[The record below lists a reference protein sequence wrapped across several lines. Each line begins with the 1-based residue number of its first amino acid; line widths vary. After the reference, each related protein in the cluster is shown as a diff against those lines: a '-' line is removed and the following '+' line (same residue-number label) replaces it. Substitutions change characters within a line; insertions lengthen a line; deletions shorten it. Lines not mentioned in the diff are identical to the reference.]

1 MPTHTLFVKS
11 LPDSA
16 SNERLTEIFSEIG
29 PVKHCFVVNEK
40 GTKQCRGF
48 GYVTFAM
55 EDDALQAVKEV
66 KSYDGKRI
74 SVSVA
79 KKKIHE
85 KRRPVP
91 KGPPPKEGE
100 EKEGPTKETQKKPLK
115 EGPPKE
121 TQKKPLK
128 IEPPKDTPKKAP
140 KEAPSKERPA
150 KPLAE
155 APPKQGPPKEQPQ
168 KCGKEESLK
177 EGTPKQQQ
185 PKEEPPKAQPP
196 KEDEPTFKGI
206 RKSALKSKLIIRNIS
221 FKCSE
226 DDLKQTFSAFGE
238 VLETKI
244 PLTPAGRMRGFGFV
258 LFKNMSGA
266 GKALK
271 AMNMR
276 EIKGR
281 TVAVDWAIPKDKF
294 LAIQPEVPKK
304 KEDPVK
310 DEPESASED
319 EGGTE
324 KQAALKKGALSK
336 KAAKQL
342 KEASSDEEEESDNG
356 EESEEE
362 EDEEDGGSQ
371 ESGDEDDDNGSFD
384 SDEEDYDDDDDDSD
398 DDLDR
403 KPRKPLPSDVNEGRT
418 IFIRNL
424 SFDTEE
430 EAVEEALLR
439 FGELNYIKIV
449 LHPDTE
455 HSKGCAFAQFKR
467 KESAEKCIAMT
478 QDDAENGG
486 VRVDGRRLIVSAA
499 VSRESAAQLKDK
511 KVKVET
517 GARNLYLAREGL
529 IRAGTKA
536 AEGVPEADMVKR
548 TRFEEVKRSKL
559 RDINVYVSKTRL
571 CVHNLPKSV
580 DNAKLKDVCF
590 QALSRARGVRITEC
604 RVMCDR
610 KPEKGKPMGQSLGYA
625 FVEFQRPDHALS
637 TLRHLNNN
645 PDIFGPTKRPIVEF
659 SLEDGRKLKLKE
671 ARQLKNKE
679 HFKNAP
685 RKGGVT
691 IQFKSQPGSGE
702 KLQPKPGAAVKIQPK
717 PGAAVKI
724 QPKQGAAVKIQP
736 KPGCAV
742 KFQPQLGAAVKIE
755 PQPGD
760 AVKVQPQPG
769 DAVKVQ
775 PKPGCVVKFK
785 TEPGAA
791 ASPQPTGQN
800 NTVQAKRKMDTPEAK
815 HFSGF
820 LTKPEVEYVELEGG
834 KKKRKTLPF
843 PSHRGPKIR
852 LRDKGK
858 QQAPPKKPKGHTS
871 RKDRQ
876 APSMVQK
883 PPQSRPQSAKPGKK
897 PFRNREEDRFD
908 RMVEK
913 YKSKILGSGQKTAGI
928 KRNKWFS

>member
-1 MPTHTLFVKS
+1 MGSHTLFVKS

-48 GYVTFAM
+48 GYVMYAM
-55 EDDALQAVKEV
+55 EDDALQALKEV

-74 SVSVA
+74 SVSIA
-79 KKKIHE
+79 KKKKHD
-85 KRRPVP
+85 KKRPVP

-100 EKEGPTKETQKKPLK
+100 EKEGPPKETQKKPLK

-128 IEPPKDTPKKAP
+128 IEPPKETPKKAP
-140 KEAPSKERPA
+140 KERPA

-168 KCGKEESLK
+168 KCGKEESPK

-185 PKEEPPKAQPP
+185 PKEEAPKAQPP
-196 KEDEPTFKGI
+196 KEEEPTFKGI

-244 PLTPAGRMRGFGFV
+244 PLKADGKMRGFGFV

-271 AMNMR
+271 AMNMK

-281 TVAVDWAIPKDKF
+281 QVAVDWAIPKDKF
-294 LAIQPEVPKK
+294 LATQPEVPKK

-310 DEPESASED
+310 DEPEKDEAESASED

-324 KQAALKKGALSK
+324 KQAAPKKGTLSK

-342 KEASSDEEEESDNG
+342 KEASSDDEEDSDNG

-362 EDEEDGGSQ
+362 ADEEDGGSQ
-371 ESGDEDDDNGSFD
+371 ESGDEDDDNSSFD
-384 SDEEDYDDDDDDSD
+384 SDEEDYEDDDDEDDDDSD

-430 EAVEEALLR
+430 EALEEALLR

-449 LHPDTE
+449 LHPDTD

-548 TRFEEVKRSKL
+548 TRFEEVKRTKL

-580 DNAKLKDVCF
+580 DNTKLKDICF
-590 QALSRARGVRITEC
+590 QALSRARGVRIPEC
-604 RVMCDR
+604 RVMYDR
-610 KPEKGKPMGQSLGYA
+610 KPEKGKAMGLSLGYG
-625 FVEFQRPDHALS
+625 FVEFQCPDHALS

-679 HFKNAP
+679 HFKNGP
-685 RKGGVT
+685 RKGGVK

-702 KLQPKPGAAVKIQPK
+702 KIQPKPGVAVKIQPK
-717 PGAAVKI
+717 PGV
-724 QPKQGAAVKIQP
+724 
-736 KPGCAV
+736 
-742 KFQPQLGAAVKIE
+742 AVKIE
-755 PQPGD
+755 PKPEVAVTIELQPGD

-775 PKPGCVVKFK
+775 PKTGCVVKFK

-791 ASPQPTGQN
+791 ASLQPAGQN

-820 LTKPEVEYVELEGG
+820 LTKPEVEYVELEDG

-908 RMVEK
+908 SMVEK
-913 YKSKILGSGQKTAGI
+913 YKNKILGGGQKTADI

>member
-1 MPTHTLFVKS
+1 MGSHTLFVKS

-48 GYVTFAM
+48 GYVMYAM
-55 EDDALQAVKEV
+55 EDDALQALKEV

-74 SVSVA
+74 SVSIA
-79 KKKIHE
+79 KKKKHDK
-85 KRRPVP
+85 KRP
-91 KGPPPKEGE
+91 EGE
-100 EKEGPTKETQKKPLK
+100 EKEGPPKETQKKPLK

-128 IEPPKDTPKKAP
+128 IEPPKETPKK
-140 KEAPSKERPA
+140 
-150 KPLAE
+150 

-168 KCGKEESLK
+168 KCGKEESPK

-185 PKEEPPKAQPP
+185 PKEEAPKAQPP
-196 KEDEPTFKGI
+196 KEEEPTFKGI

-244 PLTPAGRMRGFGFV
+244 PLKADGKMRGFGFV

-271 AMNMR
+271 AMNMK
-276 EIKGR
+276 EIKGNR
-281 TVAVDWAIPKDKF
+281 PPLCPF
-294 LAIQPEVPKK
+294 
-304 KEDPVK
+304 
-310 DEPESASED
+310 SFHR
-319 EGGTE
+319 
-324 KQAALKKGALSK
+324 ALSK

-342 KEASSDEEEESDNG
+342 KEASSDDEEDSDNG

-362 EDEEDGGSQ
+362 ADEEDG
-371 ESGDEDDDNGSFD
+371 GSFD
-384 SDEEDYDDDDDDSD
+384 SDEEDYEDDDDEDDDDSD

-430 EAVEEALLR
+430 EALEEALLR

-449 LHPDTE
+449 LHPDTD

-548 TRFEEVKRSKL
+548 TRFEEVKRTKL

-580 DNAKLKDVCF
+580 DNTKLKDICF
-590 QALSRARGVRITEC
+590 QALSRARGVRIPEC
-604 RVMCDR
+604 RVMYDR
-610 KPEKGKPMGQSLGYA
+610 KPEKGKAMGLSLGYG
-625 FVEFQRPDHALS
+625 FVEFQCPDHALS

-671 ARQLKNKE
+671 ARQLKNK
-679 HFKNAP
+679 
-685 RKGGVT
+685 T
-691 IQFKSQPGSGE
+691 
-702 KLQPKPGAAVKIQPK
+702 
-717 PGAAVKI
+717 
-724 QPKQGAAVKIQP
+724 
-736 KPGCAV
+736 
-742 KFQPQLGAAVKIE
+742 
-755 PQPGD
+755 
-760 AVKVQPQPG
+760 
-769 DAVKVQ
+769 
-775 PKPGCVVKFK
+775 GCVVKFK

-791 ASPQPTGQN
+791 ASLQPAGQN
-800 NTVQAKRKMDTPEAK
+800 NTVQAKRKMGMTSL

-820 LTKPEVEYVELEGG
+820 LTKPEVEYVELEDG

-876 APSMVQK
+876 APSM
-883 PPQSRPQSAKPGKK
+883 SAKPGKK

-908 RMVEK
+908 SMVEK
-913 YKSKILGSGQKTAGI
+913 YKNKILGGGQKTADI